1 MARLMDIGLEKLR
14 NMVLDMAK
22 LSEDTVSTAINAYV
36 QGKDLRDRVYG
47 WSEELR
53 ILQDEVSELAIEFIA
68 RYQPVATDLRF
79 IKSCME
85 VAYGFSRFG
94 RYAHDISDVEGIF
107 GDLSTCDKTAI
118 VKAGDQAK
126 DMIRVSIKAFT
137 ERDIQLASKLKTMDD
152 VVDSAYLEFVKKSAR
167 NPGGDLSTTS
177 SIVFSLLASCISRSV
192 NAFMLTRII
201 KAFTER
207 DIQLASKLKTM
218 DDVVNA

>member
-22 LSEDTVSTAINAYV
+22 LSEDTVSTAIDAYV

-53 ILQDEVSELAIEFIA
+53 ILQDEVSELAIELIA

-107 GDLSTCDKTAI
+107 GDLSMCDKTAI

-137 ERDIQLASKLKTMDD
+137 ERDIQMASKLKTMDD
-152 VVDSAYLEFVKKSAR
+152 VVDSAYLDFVKKSAK
-167 NPGGDLSTTS
+167 NPGGDLRCTVSATLILRYLERIADHATYVGETVLY
-177 SIVFSLLASCISRSV
+177 IVSG
-192 NAFMLTRII
+192 
-201 KAFTER
+201 ER
-207 DIQLASKLKTM
+207 AARK
-218 DDVVNA
+218 